1 VSSYPLSVRLERNG
15 VLLVQEKQDLRRMNV
30 PGLLVVGLSRRPSLD
45 SLIIPLTGKTG
56 RPVEMTYPRSE
67 FLPEDALGWEGADYV
82 VWHDMPPEL
91 PDERSLDA
99 LALWVETG
107 GEIIII
113 AGPWLAGK
121 SFPGRLVPGTVGG
134 PEQVDGLTR
143 YFLSEYDGKDE
154 GLIQEMAVGLGRV
167 RYISWDAVNRELPP
181 AFREEFLSRILEDEH
196 AVRKIPVEELE
207 SLVAGTA
214 FQNSESLLPPVH
226 RFLIVPLLFLLAS
239 GGILIAGRRS
249 VAFHMRIAQLTV
261 PAALAVICAAA
272 VYFKDYQPGT
282 VIRRLDLLITGNQ
295 GAVHRVSSLSVVSTE
310 NRKMDLRLPEEG
322 ILRYSRET
330 NLEQTRMNGER
341 ILKNLELTAWKAVEV
356 SVIRTQAGAE
366 GVHPVPETGAAE
378 EYRNNSGERLFD
390 PVLIT
395 RGSAVSLGSVW
406 EPGEVLVPAG
416 DQSFPQKDVT
426 PSGTAEGRWTGEF
439 PDLPER
445 LAANLDGNW
454 KFVMARGEGSTVV
467 IHLGGSP

>member
-1 VSSYPLSVRLERNG
+1 
-15 VLLVQEKQDLRRMNV
+15 
-30 PGLLVVGLSRRPSLD
+30 
-45 SLIIPLTGKTG
+45 
-56 RPVEMTYPRSE
+56 
-67 FLPEDALGWEGADYV
+67 
-82 VWHDMPPEL
+82 MPPEL
-91 PDERSLDA
+91 PDERTLDA

-121 SFPGRLVPGTVGG
+121 TFPGRLVPGTVGG

-143 YFLSEYDGKDE
+143 YFLSGFDGKSED
-154 GLIQEMAVGLGRV
+154 LIQEMKVGLGRV

-181 AFREEFLSRILEDEH
+181 VFRGEFLSRILEDEQ
-196 AVRKIPVEELE
+196 VVQKRPLKELE

-214 FQNSESLLPPVH
+214 FQNSEPLLPPVH
-226 RFLIVPLLFLLAS
+226 RFLLVPLLFLLAS
-239 GGILIAGRRS
+239 GGILIAGRRRG
-249 VAFHMRIAQLTV
+249 AFHMRIAQLIV

-272 VYFKDYQPGT
+272 VYLKDYQPGT
-282 VIRRLDLLITGNQ
+282 VIRRLDLLITGNH
-295 GAVHRVSSLSVVSTE
+295 GAVHRVNSLSVVSTE

-330 NLEQTRMNGER
+330 NLEQTRVNGNR
-341 ILKNLELTAWKAVEV
+341 MINNLELTAWKAVDV
-356 SVIRTQAGAE
+356 SVISTQAGVEA
-366 GVHPVPETGAAE
+366 VHPPPDPGAAA

-390 PVLIT
+390 PVLVT
-395 RGSAVSLGSVW
+395 PGSAVSLGSVW

-416 DQSFPQKDVT
+416 DQSSPEKEEIPF
-426 PSGTAEGRWTGEF
+426 GTAAGRWTGEF

-445 LAANLDGNW
+445 LAANLDGDW

-467 IHLGGSP
+467 VHLGGPP